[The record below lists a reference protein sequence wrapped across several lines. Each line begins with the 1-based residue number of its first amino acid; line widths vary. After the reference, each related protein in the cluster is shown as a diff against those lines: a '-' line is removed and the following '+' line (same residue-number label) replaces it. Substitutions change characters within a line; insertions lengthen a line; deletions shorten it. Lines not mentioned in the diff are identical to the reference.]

1 MTKRH
6 AIAPHRAPRWAAC
19 WLAALALMLA
29 LPAQAITIQEVKS
42 AGVTAWLVEDHSLPI
57 VSLAYLFRGGG
68 ALDPADKVGLA
79 TITTD
84 LLDEGAGDLD
94 SEAFHRQV
102 EDLAISLSF
111 SSTQDGVAGA
121 VRSVSGNLHPACE
134 LLRLALTA
142 PRFEEPAVS
151 RVRNQLIASV
161 ARDERQPNF
170 IADRLWRESEF
181 GKHPYARSRRG
192 SAASLGRIT
201 AEDMHQFVQRRF
213 ARDVLVVAVVGD
225 ITQDALKELLART
238 FGGLPE
244 HAADASVP
252 DVAYQTPDA
261 LTLARLPIPQSVVA
275 FGEPGIKRDDPD
287 WYAASL
293 VNQILG
299 GGSLTS
305 RLAQEVREKRGL
317 AYSVFSALEP
327 MEHGAMIY
335 GGVATE
341 NARVAQSI
349 DIIRAEWK
357 RMHDEGPTAKELAD
371 AKTYLTGSFPLS
383 LDSTGAIAT
392 TLLVVM
398 RDKLGIDYLDRRNG
412 IIDGVS
418 LDDAKRVARRLFDP
432 DALSFVVVGSPTAL
446 PGAREVSASGG

>member
-1 MTKRH
+1 VISRR
-6 AIAPHRAPRWAAC
+6 AISAVAGV
-19 WLAALALMLA
+19 LALMLA
-29 LPAQAITIQEVKS
+29 MPAQAFTINEVKS

-57 VSLAYLFRGGG
+57 VSFTFLFSGGG
-68 ALDPADKVGLA
+68 ALDPTGKSGLA
-79 TITTD
+79 TLATD

-94 SEAFHRQV
+94 SEAFHRRV

-111 SSTQDGVAGA
+111 SSTQDAVAGSF
-121 VRSVSGNLHPACE
+121 RSVSANVQPACE
-134 LLRLALTA
+134 LVRLALTQ
-142 PRFEEPAVS
+142 PRFEDVAVT

-170 IADRLWRESEF
+170 IADRLWRQSEF
-181 GKHPYARSRRG
+181 GNHPYARSRRG
-192 SAASLGRIT
+192 TAESLGRIT
-201 AEDMHQFVQRRF
+201 ADDMRKFVHDRF
-213 ARDVLVVAVVGD
+213 ARNVLLVAVVGD
-225 ITQDALKELLART
+225 ITPEALKELMAKT
-238 FGGLPE
+238 FGGLPAE
-244 HAADASVP
+244 AGVASVP
-252 DVAYQTPDA
+252 DVAYLTPDA

-287 WYAASL
+287 WYAAL
-293 VNQILG
+293 IDNQILG

-371 AKTYLTGSFPLS
+371 TKTYLNGSFPLG
-383 LDSTGAIAT
+383 LDSTAAISS

-398 RDKLGIDYLDRRNG
+398 RDKLGIDYFDRRSG
-412 IIDGVS
+412 LIDGVS
-418 LDDAKRVARRLFDP
+418 LDDAKRVAKRLFDP
-432 DALSFVVVGSPTAL
+432 DALSFVVVGAPAAL
-446 PGAREVSASGG
+446 PGAHEVSANGG